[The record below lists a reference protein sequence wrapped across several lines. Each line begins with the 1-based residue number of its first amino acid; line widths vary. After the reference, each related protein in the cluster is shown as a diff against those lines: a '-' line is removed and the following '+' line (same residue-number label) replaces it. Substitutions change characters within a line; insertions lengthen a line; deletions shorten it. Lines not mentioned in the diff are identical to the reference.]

1 MSDKGLTETSKFL
14 SYILRHE
21 PHSIGLTLDSE
32 GWGSID
38 ALIAGA
44 AGVGRVL
51 DRRQIEAVVQGNDKK
66 RFSLSD
72 DGLQIRAVQGHS
84 TATVSLQYVPK
95 TPPACLYH
103 GTATRFLPSIE
114 QQGLVPGSRHHVHLS
129 EDAATAI
136 AVGRR
141 YGQVVLLKIDALAMQ
156 QAGLAFYQAD
166 NGVWLTD
173 HVPIAFIHR
182 GAEPDQ

>member
-1 MSDKGLTETSKFL
+1 MSSKSLTEISKFL
-14 SYILRHE
+14 SYVLRHA
-21 PHSIGLTLDSE
+21 PHSIGLTLDSQ
-32 GWGSID
+32 GWGALD

-44 AGVGRVL
+44 AGAGRTL
-51 DRRQIEAVVQGNDKK
+51 DRGQIEAVVQGNDKK

-72 DGLQIRAVQGHS
+72 DGLHIRAVQGHS
-84 TATVSLQYVPK
+84 TATVDLQYAPQ

-103 GTATRFLPSIE
+103 GTATRFMSSIE
-114 QQGLVPGSRHHVHLS
+114 QQGLIRGTRHHVHLS
-129 EDAATAI
+129 QDAATAI

-141 YGQVVLLKIDALAMQ
+141 YGQVVLLEIDALAMQ
-156 QAGLAFYQAD
+156 QAGYAFYQAD

-182 GAEPDQ
+182 AVEPSL